1 MGDTKI
7 VFSIGSGE
15 EVVESAPA
23 DIQVFPPLRLS
34 PRNGTLIVGAQFQY
48 TSKGGPQPDSNL
60 EYTATSVNVAGRHL
74 MVLVAFFTILV
85 F

>member
-1 MGDTKI
+1 MG
-7 VFSIGSGE
+7 GGE

-34 PRNGTLIVGAQFQY
+34 PKNGTIVVGAVFQY
-48 TSKGGPQPDSNL
+48 TTKGGPQPDSNL
-60 EYTATSVNVAGRHL
+60 EYTVVSSNVAS
-74 MVLVAFFTILV
+74 MVKVYCYHKASVLIL